1 MQGLVECEQ
10 YNVYYTP
17 LYANNPQNIK
27 TCGGGE
33 GARDPYVVQC
43 INIYIWLKMTEPN
56 IKTGAHEGVQGLAG
70 RGQYNVHY
78 TPMYANTP
86 V

>member
-1 MQGLVECEQ
+1 
-10 YNVYYTP
+10 
-17 LYANNPQNIK
+17 
-27 TCGGGE
+27 
-33 GARDPYVVQC
+33 
-43 INIYIWLKMTEPN
+43 MTEPN

-86 V
+86 VQKTTYKT